1 MVPPMKFLKIFFLQ
15 NLKSWACSLNRLR
28 GSKLVQ
34 NKCFSYST
42 ITSTGTVLRTSVLP
56 LTFSSDALPP
66 PCCPSPVCGYTFLS
80 SQLFSVKIAACIC
93 GGHLIT
99 LAFVTVF
106 ASSRR
111 PPRSFR
117 IKILKIFIFIL
128 EQDTSVSPSLSSFLS
143 AG

>member
-1 MVPPMKFLKIFFLQ
+1 M
-15 NLKSWACSLNRLR
+15 CSLNRLR
-28 GSKLVQ
+28 RLKLVQ
-34 NKCFSYST
+34 NMCFSYST

-56 LTFSSDALPP
+56 LTFSTAALASPW
-66 PCCPSPVCGYTFLS
+66 CPSPVWGYTLLS

-111 PPRSFR
+111 PPRGFR

-128 EQDTSVSPSLSSFLS
+128 EQDTSLAPSLLLPLCWLNMTQTQALCST
-143 AG
+143 